1 MQTSLTPTA
10 RAGRYLGIGALLGS
24 TALALVWAAHGFNSS
39 HASPQQIT
47 DQFERNAGFQPGF
60 RRNHS
65 KGLCVI
71 GYFEAQG
78 EASTYST
85 AALFQAGRTPVIGRF
100 AIGGSNPQAA
110 DDSVPI
116 RSLALQFNL
125 ANGEQWRTAMNS
137 NAVFPVASPQSF
149 YEQLQASQPDPQT
162 GKPDPA
168 RMKAF
173 FDSHPE
179 TAAFRAWLKGFTP
192 SSSWAN
198 THYYGLN
205 AFILVQEQD
214 QRQAVRW
221 SLIPEQPY
229 EPLAAGQRDD
239 PNALSHDLE
248 QRLQQGPLRWQLRLT
263 LAQPEDPT
271 HDATQAWPADRPQI
285 TAGVVVLEHSQPQ
298 ASGPCRDINYDPLVL
313 PQGIEGSDDPLLS
326 ARSAVYATALYRRL
340 QENHS
345 TSGALQHD

>member
-1 MQTSLTPTA
+1 MHTSLTPRA
-10 RAGRYLGIGALLGS
+10 RAGRYLGIAVLLGS
-24 TALALVWAAHGFNSS
+24 TALALVWAAQGFKASQV
-39 HASPQQIT
+39 SPQQIA

-65 KGLCVI
+65 KGLCMT

-78 EASTYST
+78 DASAYSK
-85 AALFQAGRTPVIGRF
+85 AALFRAGRTPVIGRF
-100 AIGGSNPQAA
+100 AIGGSNPKAA

-137 NAVFPVASPQSF
+137 NAVFAVATPQGF
-149 YEQLQASQPDPQT
+149 YEQLQASQPDPKT

-168 RMKAF
+168 RVKAF

-179 TAAFRAWLKGFTP
+179 TAAFRAWMKGFAP

-205 AFILVQEQD
+205 AFILVQEQG

-221 SLIPEQPY
+221 SLVPEQPY
-229 EPLAAGQRDD
+229 EPLAAAQRDN

-271 HDATQAWPADRPQI
+271 HDATRVWPADRAQI

-298 ASGPCRDINYDPLVL
+298 ATGPCRDINYDPLVL
-313 PQGIEGSDDPLLS
+313 PAGIEGSDDPLLS
-326 ARSAVYATALYRRL
+326 ARSAVYAATHYRRL
-340 QENHS
+340 QENHR
-345 TSGALQHD
+345 TTGALQHE